1 MDGSIL
7 PPQADQLSGRIVSV
21 SGSQIIALLHNGA
34 ERNPLQIGGLA
45 KMRTPKSSVF
55 GVVSGVNVPMP
66 MPDASDKELLT
77 VELELLGEIVDDDA
91 AGRFQRGVSVFPVL
105 GDPVF
110 KATLEDISRV
120 YACVGRTSVRVGTIY
135 QDTRI
140 PAHVMVDD
148 LMGRHFAILG
158 TTGSGK
164 SCAVAVILKRLLGA
178 MPKAH
183 MLLLDVHNE
192 YSRAFGEMAEVLSP
206 SSGLKL
212 PYWLFNY
219 EEIVEVLVTGE
230 GEVRA
235 VQASILGETIPAAR
249 QLFAG
254 DKSRPMTVDTP
265 VPYRISDLI
274 RLIEQPLTS
283 LNNKPENTEPYLR
296 LVARLKTMQAD
307 PRFAFMF
314 EGLSVR
320 DNLADILSRLLRIP
334 VDGHPLTIV
343 DLSGVPSEIINV
355 VVSVLCRL
363 TFDFAVWSERGMPI
377 LLVCEEAHRY
387 VPEDPRLGFEPT
399 KRAMSRIAKEGRKY
413 GVALC
418 VVSQRPSELA
428 SGLLSQCNTVF
439 AMRMSTQRDQD
450 FIRGTL
456 ADWATGLLDF
466 LPSLRTGEAI
476 AIGEGVPTPLRLR
489 FDLLPEDERPKSG
502 TASFS
507 EAWQTDTEDLEFV
520 KAVVDRWRRRL

>member
-1 MDGSIL
+1 MDGSHHQ
-7 PPQADQLSGRIVSV
+7 PQAEQLTGRIVSI
-21 SGSQIIALLHNGA
+21 SGAQIIALLPSGA
-34 ERNPLQIGGLA
+34 AHHEPLQIGTLA
-45 KMRTPKSSVF
+45 KMRTARSSVF

-66 MPDASDKELLT
+66 MPDMPEKELQT
-77 VELELLGEIVDDDA
+77 VELELLGEMPDDSD
-91 AGRFQRGVSVFPVL
+91 GRFRRGVSTFPAL
-105 GDPVF
+105 GDPVM
-110 KATLEDISRV
+110 KATAEDIGRV
-120 YACVGRTSVRVGTIY
+120 YSCVGRASVRIGSTY
-135 QDTRI
+135 QDARI
-140 PAHVMVDD
+140 PAHVMIDE
-148 LMGRHFAILG
+148 LMGRHFAVLG
-158 TTGSGK
+158 TTGTGK
-164 SCAVAVILKRLLGA
+164 SCAVTVILKRLLGA
-178 MPKAH
+178 MPNAH

-192 YSRAFGEMAEVLSP
+192 YARAFGDIAELLSP

-212 PYWLFNY
+212 PYWLFNF
-219 EEIVEVLVTGE
+219 EEIVEVLVSGQGE
-230 GEVRA
+230 NRA
-235 VQASILGETIPAAR
+235 LQASILGEAIPTAR

-254 DKSRPMTVDTP
+254 DKSRTMTVDTP

-283 LNNKPENTEPYLR
+283 LAKPENTEPYLR
-296 LVARLKTMQAD
+296 LAARLKSLSAD
-307 PRFAFMF
+307 PRFGFMF

-320 DNLADILSRLLRIP
+320 DNLADIISRLLRIP
-334 VDGHPLTIV
+334 VDGRPMTIV

-363 TFDFAVWSERGMPI
+363 TFDFAVWSDRRIPI

-399 KRAMSRIAKEGRKY
+399 KRALARIAKEGRKY

-450 FIRGTL
+450 FVRGSL

-466 LPSLRTGEAI
+466 LPSLRTAEAI
-476 AIGEGVPTPLRLR
+476 AIGEGVATPLRFS
-489 FDLLPEDERPKSG
+489 FDQLPPEEQPMSG

-507 EAWQTDTEDLEFV
+507 EAWQADTDDIDFV
-520 KAVVDRWRRRL
+520 RATVEHWRRRL

>member
-7 PPQADQLSGRIVSV
+7 PPQAEQLTGRIVSV
-21 SGSQIIALLHNGA
+21 SGSQIIALLQSGT
-34 ERNPLQIGGLA
+34 ERNPLHIGGLA

-66 MPDASDKELLT
+66 MADAPDRELQT
-77 VELELLGEIVDDDA
+77 VELELLGEIVDDDDV

-110 KATLEDISRV
+110 TATPEDISRI
-120 YACVGRTSVRVGTIY
+120 YACVGRTSVRVGNIY

-140 PAHVMVDD
+140 AAHVMVDE

-164 SCAVAVILKRLLGA
+164 SCAVTVVLKRLLGA
-178 MPKAH
+178 MPNAH

-212 PYWLFNY
+212 PYWIFNY

-235 VQASILGETIPAAR
+235 VQASILAEMIPAAR
-249 QLFAG
+249 QQFAA
-254 DKSRPMTVDTP
+254 DKTRPLTVDTP
-265 VPYRISDLI
+265 VPYRMSDLI

-283 LNNKPENTEPYLR
+283 LNKPENTEPYLR
-296 LVARLKTMQAD
+296 LVGRLKALQAD

-363 TFDFAVWSERGMPI
+363 TFDFAVWSDRGMPI

-489 FDLLPEDERPKSG
+489 FDQLPEAERPKSG
-502 TASFS
+502 TAAFS
-507 EAWQTDTEDLEFV
+507 EAWQSDSEDLEFV